1 MGPEVI
7 FYSLAILL
15 VLILASVQIGIA
27 LGVAS
32 VIGVYLAYGDV
43 QIALSI
49 LGSTAYD
56 AIRSHA
62 LAVIPLFMLM
72 GEIISRSG
80 AAADLYRL
88 CDRAMG
94 RLPGRLAA
102 ATVVGNAAFAAVS
115 GVAIASAATFSRIA
129 YPEMRRSGYGKSYAL
144 GVIAG
149 SGSLGMLIP
158 PSVLLIVWA
167 ILTEGSVGA
176 LFVAGVI
183 PGLLLGLAF
192 VIYCTL
198 KAVASPSVAPRVAPD
213 VASDVASDMAP
224 AVASEV
230 APDDDRAASRRPD
243 ERPSAGL
250 KHQLI
255 SAGGILGLV
264 VLVLGGIW
272 SGVFTPTEAAG
283 FGALGS
289 IVLGYARG
297 MRRKAFMEAI
307 YNAGR
312 FTAPIMFL
320 LIAGSM
326 YAKLLAVSG
335 GIDLVQDLVS
345 GAGLSPLGLIVLMT
359 VIWLLLGALIDSISD
374 ILLTVPVFVPIALAA
389 GFDPI
394 AFAIYGII
402 VIEAGLLTPPMGLL
416 IFTVKSSVADPSV
429 TLGDIFRGAVPFW
442 ILMLAVAALILL
454 NPLLATWLPGLM
466 F

>member
-1 MGPEVI
+1 MMGPEVI

-27 LGVAS
+27 LGVTS
-32 VIGVYLAYGDV
+32 VVGVYLAYGDF

-88 CDRAMG
+88 CDRALG

-102 ATVVGNAAFAAVS
+102 ATVLGNAAFAAVS

-129 YPEMRRSGYGKSYAL
+129 YPEMRRSGYAKSYAL

-176 LFVAGVI
+176 LFVAGVV

-192 VIYCTL
+192 VFYCAL
-198 KAVASPSVAPRVAPD
+198 KAVVSPGV
-213 VASDVASDMAP
+213 AP
-224 AVASEV
+224 AVATVTEHAGSRET
-230 APDDDRAASRRPD
+230 DKGDRSDSVVLGRQLV
-243 ERPSAGL
+243 SAL
-250 KHQLI
+250 
-255 SAGGILGLV
+255 GIVGLV
-264 VLVLGGIW
+264 VMVLGGIW
-272 SGVFTPTEAAG
+272 TGVFTPTEAAG

-289 IVLGYARG
+289 LVLGYANG
-297 MRRKAFMEAI
+297 MRSRAFMDAI
-307 YNAGR
+307 YSAGR
-312 FTAPIMFL
+312 YTAPIMFL

-335 GIDLVQDLVS
+335 GINLIQDLVT
-345 GAGLSPLGLIVLMT
+345 GAGLTPVGLIVLMT

-374 ILLTVPVFVPIALAA
+374 ILLTVPVFVPLAA
-389 GFDPI
+389 ASGFDPI

-416 IFTVKSSVADPSV
+416 IFTVKSSVTDPEV
-429 TLGDIFRGAVPFW
+429 TLGDIFRGSVPFW
-442 ILMLAVAALILL
+442 ILMLGVAALILL
-454 NPLLATWLPGLM
+454 RPELATWLPALM

>member
-1 MGPEVI
+1 MMGPEVI
-7 FYSLAILL
+7 FLSLAILL

-32 VIGVYLAYGDV
+32 VIGVYLAYGDF

-88 CDRAMG
+88 CDRALG

-102 ATVVGNAAFAAVS
+102 ATVLGNAAFAAVS

-129 YPEMRRSGYGKSYAL
+129 YPEMRRAGYARSYAL

-183 PGLLLGLAF
+183 PGLLLGFAF
-192 VIYCTL
+192 VVYCAI
-198 KAVASPSVAPRVAPD
+198 KAVASPGVAPAAVPGAVPNEKIKVGDAGELSEGDPD
-213 VASDVASDMAP
+213 VAGPGRQLV
-224 AVASEV
+224 
-230 APDDDRAASRRPD
+230 
-243 ERPSAGL
+243 SAL
-250 KHQLI
+250 
-255 SAGGILGLV
+255 GIVGLV
-264 VLVLGGIW
+264 ILVLGGIW
-272 SGVFTPTEAAG
+272 TGVFTPTEAAG
-283 FGALGS
+283 FGVLGS
-289 IVLGYARG
+289 LVLGYANG
-297 MRRKAFMEAI
+297 MRGRAFMEAI

-312 FTAPIMFL
+312 YTAPIMFL

-335 GIDLVQDLVS
+335 GINLIQDLVT
-345 GAGLSPLGLIVLMT
+345 GAGLTPVGLILLMT

-374 ILLTVPVFVPIALAA
+374 ILLTVPVFVPLAAAA

-416 IFTVKSSVADPSV
+416 IFTVKSSVTDPDV
-429 TLGDIFRGAVPFW
+429 TLGDIFQGSVPFW
-442 ILMLAVAALILL
+442 ILMLGVAALILL
-454 NPLLATWLPGLM
+454 RPALATWLPGLM

>member
-1 MGPEVI
+1 MLGPEVI

-15 VLILASVQIGIA
+15 VLVFVSVPIGIS

-32 VIGVYLAYGDV
+32 VIGVYLAYGDIN
-43 QIALSI
+43 IALSI

-56 AIRSHA
+56 SIRSHT

-72 GEIISRSG
+72 GEVISRSG
-80 AAADLYRL
+80 AAKDLYAL
-88 CDRAMG
+88 CDRCLH

-129 YPEMRRSGYGKSYAL
+129 YPEMRRLGYKKSYAL

-176 LFVAGVI
+176 LFLAGVI

-192 VIYCTL
+192 IMYCSIT
-198 KAVASPSVAPRVAPD
+198 AIIDPSI
-213 VASDVASDMAP
+213 AP
-224 AVASEV
+224 AV
-230 APDDDRAASRRPD
+230 DRAHSKQSEGEKRS
-243 ERPSAGL
+243 EFISGL
-250 KHQLI
+250 GIITLI
-255 SAGGILGLV
+255 LC
-264 VLVLGGIW
+264 VLGGIW
-272 SGVFTPTEAAG
+272 GGIFTPTEAAG

-289 IVLGYARG
+289 IVLGYVKG
-297 MRRKAFMEAI
+297 MRRQDFIEAI

-312 FTAPIMFL
+312 YTAPIMFL

-326 YAKLLAVSG
+326 YSRLLAVSG
-335 GIDLVQDLVS
+335 GINLIQDLVV
-345 GAGLSPLGLIVLMT
+345 GTGLNPWGLIMIMT

-374 ILLTVPVFVPIALAA
+374 ILLTVPIFVPIAAAA

-416 IFTVKSSVADPSV
+416 IFTVKSSVPDPSV
-429 TLGDIFRGAVPFW
+429 TLGEIFKGSIPFW
-442 ILMLAVAALILL
+442 ILMLLVALSVLFF
-454 NPLLATWLPGLM
+454 PSLATWLPGLM

>member
-1 MGPEVI
+1 MMGPEVI

-32 VIGVYLAYGDV
+32 VIGVYLAYGDF

-88 CDRAMG
+88 CDRALG

-102 ATVVGNAAFAAVS
+102 ATVLGNAAFAAVS

-129 YPEMRRSGYGKSYAL
+129 YPEMRRSGYAKSYAL

-192 VIYCTL
+192 VFYCAL
-198 KAVASPSVAPRVAPD
+198 KAVVSPGVAPAIAPVTD
-213 VASDVASDMAP
+213 P
-224 AVASEV
+224 AGRRET
-230 APDDDRAASRRPD
+230 DKGDRPD
-243 ERPSAGL
+243 SADLGR
-250 KHQLI
+250 QLV
-255 SAGGILGLV
+255 SALGIVGLV

-272 SGVFTPTEAAG
+272 TGVFTPTEAAG

-289 IVLGYARG
+289 LVLGYANG
-297 MRRKAFMEAI
+297 MRSRAFMDAI
-307 YNAGR
+307 YSAGR
-312 FTAPIMFL
+312 YTAPIMFL

-335 GIDLVQDLVS
+335 GINLIQDLVT
-345 GAGLSPLGLIVLMT
+345 GAGLTPVGLVVLMT

-374 ILLTVPVFVPIALAA
+374 ILLTVPVFVPLAA
-389 GFDPI
+389 AAGIDPI

-416 IFTVKSSVADPSV
+416 IFTVKSSVTDPEV
-429 TLGDIFRGAVPFW
+429 TLGDIFRGSVPFW
-442 ILMLAVAALILL
+442 ILMLGVAALILL
-454 NPLLATWLPGLM
+454 RPELATWLPALV

>member
-1 MGPEVI
+1 MMGPEVV

-32 VIGVYLAYGDV
+32 VIGVYLAYGDL

-72 GEIISRSG
+72 GEVISRSG

-88 CDRAMG
+88 CDRVLG

-102 ATVVGNAAFAAVS
+102 ATVLGNAAFAAVS

-129 YPEMRRSGYGKSYAL
+129 YPEMRRSGYAKSYAL

-192 VIYCTL
+192 VVYCAL
-198 KAVASPSVAPRVAPD
+198 KAVASPEV
-213 VASDVASDMAP
+213 AP
-224 AVASEV
+224 AVARTSE
-230 APDDDRAASRRPD
+230 PGGSREAGQQGSQDATALR
-243 ERPSAGL
+243 RQFVSAL
-250 KHQLI
+250 
-255 SAGGILGLV
+255 GIIGLV

-289 IVLGYARG
+289 LVLGYANG
-297 MRRKAFMEAI
+297 MRGRAFMEAI
-307 YNAGR
+307 YSAGR
-312 FTAPIMFL
+312 YTAPIMFL

-335 GIDLVQDLVS
+335 GINLVQDMVA
-345 GAGLSPLGLIVLMT
+345 GAGLTPVGLIVLMT
-359 VIWLLLGALIDSISD
+359 AIWLLLGALIDSISD
-374 ILLTVPVFVPIALAA
+374 ILLTVPVFVPLAVA
-389 GFDPI
+389 SGFDPI

-416 IFTVKSSVADPSV
+416 IFTVKSSVTDPGV

-442 ILMLAVAALILL
+442 ILMLGVAALILL
-454 NPLLATWLPGLM
+454 SPELATWLPGLM

>member
-1 MGPEVI
+1 MLGPEVI

-15 VLILASVQIGIA
+15 VLVFVSVPIGIS

-32 VIGVYLAYGDV
+32 VIGVYLAYGDIN
-43 QIALSI
+43 IALSI

-56 AIRSHA
+56 SIRSHT

-72 GEIISRSG
+72 GEVISRSG
-80 AAADLYRL
+80 AAKDLYAL
-88 CDRAMG
+88 CDRCLH

-129 YPEMRRSGYGKSYAL
+129 YPEMRRLGYKKSYAL

-176 LFVAGVI
+176 LFLAGVI

-192 VIYCTL
+192 IMYCSIT
-198 KAVASPSVAPRVAPD
+198 AIIDPSI
-213 VASDVASDMAP
+213 AP
-224 AVASEV
+224 AV
-230 APDDDRAASRRPD
+230 DRAHSKQSEGEKRS
-243 ERPSAGL
+243 EFISGL
-250 KHQLI
+250 GIITLI
-255 SAGGILGLV
+255 LC
-264 VLVLGGIW
+264 VLGGIW
-272 SGVFTPTEAAG
+272 GGIFTPTEAAG

-289 IVLGYARG
+289 IVLGYVKG
-297 MRRKAFMEAI
+297 MRRQDFIEAI

-312 FTAPIMFL
+312 YTAPIMFL

-326 YAKLLAVSG
+326 YSRLLAVSG
-335 GIDLVQDLVS
+335 GINLIQDLVV
-345 GAGLSPLGLIVLMT
+345 GTGLSPWGLIMIMT

-374 ILLTVPVFVPIALAA
+374 ILLTVPIFVPIAAAA

-416 IFTVKSSVADPSV
+416 IFTVKSSVPDPSV
-429 TLGDIFRGAVPFW
+429 TLGEIFKGSIPFW
-442 ILMLAVAALILL
+442 ILMLLVALSVLFF
-454 NPLLATWLPGLM
+454 PSLATWLPGLM

>member
-1 MGPEVI
+1 MMGPEVI

-32 VIGVYLAYGDV
+32 VIGVYLAYGDF

-102 ATVVGNAAFAAVS
+102 ATVLGNAAFAAVS

-129 YPEMRRSGYGKSYAL
+129 YPEMRRGGYAKSYAL

-192 VIYCTL
+192 VFYCAL
-198 KAVASPSVAPRVAPD
+198 KAVVSPGV
-213 VASDVASDMAP
+213 AP
-224 AVASEV
+224 AVAPVTDPAGRRETHKGDL
-230 APDDDRAASRRPD
+230 PD
-243 ERPSAGL
+243 SADLGR
-250 KHQLI
+250 QLV
-255 SAGGILGLV
+255 SALGIVGLV

-272 SGVFTPTEAAG
+272 TGVFTPTEAAG

-289 IVLGYARG
+289 LVLGYANG
-297 MRRKAFMEAI
+297 MRSRAFMDAI
-307 YNAGR
+307 YSAGR
-312 FTAPIMFL
+312 YTAPIMFL

-335 GIDLVQDLVS
+335 GINLIQDLVT
-345 GAGLSPLGLIVLMT
+345 GAGLTPVGLIVLMT

-374 ILLTVPVFVPIALAA
+374 ILLTVPVFVPLAA
-389 GFDPI
+389 AAGIDPI

-416 IFTVKSSVADPSV
+416 VFTVKSSVTDPEV
-429 TLGDIFRGAVPFW
+429 TLGDIFRGSVPFW
-442 ILMLAVAALILL
+442 ILMLSVALL
-454 NPLLATWLPGLM
+454 VLWRPRLATSLPDLM

>member
-1 MGPEVI
+1 MMGPEVI

-32 VIGVYLAYGDV
+32 VIGVYLAYGDF

-88 CDRAMG
+88 CDRALG
-94 RLPGRLAA
+94 RLPGRLAV
-102 ATVVGNAAFAAVS
+102 ATVLGNAAFAAVS

-129 YPEMRRSGYGKSYAL
+129 YPEMRRSGYAKSYAL

-198 KAVASPSVAPRVAPD
+198 KAVASPAVAPRVAAD
-213 VASDVASDMAP
+213 
-224 AVASEV
+224 V
-230 APDDDRAASRRPD
+230 APDADRASNRQRSGGDASDPD
-243 ERPSAGL
+243 GL

-255 SAGGILGLV
+255 SAAGIVGLV

-297 MRRKAFMEAI
+297 MRRRAFMEAI

-312 FTAPIMFL
+312 YTAPIMFL

-335 GIDLVQDLVS
+335 GIDLMQDLVT
-345 GAGLSPLGLIVLMT
+345 GAGLTPLGLIVLMT

-416 IFTVKSSVADPSV
+416 IFTVKSSVTDPSV

-442 ILMLAVAALILL
+442 ILMLAVAALVLWW
-454 NPLLATWLPGLM
+454 PWLATWLPGLM

>member
-1 MGPEVI
+1 MMGPEVI

-27 LGVAS
+27 LGLAS
-32 VIGVYLAYGDV
+32 VIGVYLAYGDL

-62 LAVIPLFMLM
+62 LAVIPLFMFM

-80 AAADLYRL
+80 AATDLYRL
-88 CDRAMG
+88 CDRALG

-102 ATVVGNAAFAAVS
+102 ATVLGNAAFAAVS

-129 YPEMRRSGYGKSYAL
+129 YPEMQRSGYAKSYAL

-183 PGLLLGLAF
+183 PGLLLGLTF
-192 VIYCTL
+192 VFYCAL
-198 KAVASPSVAPRVAPD
+198 KAVVSPGV
-213 VASDVASDMAP
+213 AP
-224 AVASEV
+224 AVAPVTEP
-230 APDDDRAASRRPD
+230 AGRRETDKGDRPD
-243 ERPSAGL
+243 AAGL
-250 KHQLI
+250 GRQLT
-255 SAGGILGLV
+255 SALGIVGLV

-272 SGVFTPTEAAG
+272 TGVFTPTEAAG

-289 IVLGYARG
+289 LVLGYANG
-297 MRRKAFMEAI
+297 MRSRAFMDAI
-307 YNAGR
+307 YSAGR
-312 FTAPIMFL
+312 YTAPIMFL

-335 GIDLVQDLVS
+335 GINLIQDLVT
-345 GAGLSPLGLIVLMT
+345 GAGLTPVGLIVLMT

-374 ILLTVPVFVPIALAA
+374 ILLTVPVFVPLAAAA

-416 IFTVKSSVADPSV
+416 IFTVKSSVTDPDV
-429 TLGDIFRGAVPFW
+429 TLGDIFRGSVPFW
-442 ILMLAVAALILL
+442 ILMLGVAALILL
-454 NPLLATWLPGLM
+454 RPELATWLPALM

>member
-1 MGPEVI
+1 MMGPEVI

-32 VIGVYLAYGDV
+32 VIGVYLAYGDL

-88 CDRAMG
+88 CDRVLG

-102 ATVVGNAAFAAVS
+102 ATVLGNAAFAAVS

-129 YPEMRRSGYGKSYAL
+129 YPEMRRSGYAKSYAL

-192 VIYCTL
+192 VVYCAL
-198 KAVASPSVAPRVAPD
+198 KAVISPGVAPD
-213 VASDVASDMAP
+213 VTRITEQDGSHEAGHQQGSQDT
-224 AVASEV
+224 AVLGRQYV
-230 APDDDRAASRRPD
+230 
-243 ERPSAGL
+243 SAL
-250 KHQLI
+250 
-255 SAGGILGLV
+255 GIVGLV

-289 IVLGYARG
+289 LVLGYAKG
-297 MRRKAFMEAI
+297 MRGRAFMEAI
-307 YNAGR
+307 YSAGR
-312 FTAPIMFL
+312 YTAPIMFL

-335 GIDLVQDLVS
+335 GINLIQDLVS
-345 GAGLSPLGLIVLMT
+345 GAGLTPVGLIVLMT

-374 ILLTVPVFVPIALAA
+374 ILLTVPVFVPLAAAA

-416 IFTVKSSVADPSV
+416 IFTVKSSVTDPDV
-429 TLGDIFRGAVPFW
+429 TLGDIFRGSVPFW
-442 ILMLAVAALILL
+442 MLMLGVAVLILL
-454 NPLLATWLPGLM
+454 RPEFATWLPGLM

>member
-1 MGPEVI
+1 MMGPEVI

-32 VIGVYLAYGDV
+32 VVGVYLAYGDF

-88 CDRAMG
+88 CDRALG

-102 ATVVGNAAFAAVS
+102 ATVLGNAAFAAVS

-129 YPEMRRSGYGKSYAL
+129 YPEMRRSGYAKSYAL

-192 VIYCTL
+192 VFYCAL
-198 KAVASPSVAPRVAPD
+198 KAVVSPGV
-213 VASDVASDMAP
+213 AP
-224 AVASEV
+224 AVAPATEP
-230 APDDDRAASRRPD
+230 AGKRETDQGDRPD
-243 ERPSAGL
+243 TTDPGRQLVSAL
-250 KHQLI
+250 
-255 SAGGILGLV
+255 GIVGLV

-272 SGVFTPTEAAG
+272 TGIFTPTEAAG

-289 IVLGYARG
+289 LVLGYANG
-297 MRRKAFMEAI
+297 MRSRAFMDAI
-307 YNAGR
+307 YSAGR
-312 FTAPIMFL
+312 YTAPIMFL

-335 GIDLVQDLVS
+335 GINLIQDLVT
-345 GAGLSPLGLIVLMT
+345 GAGLTPVGLVVLMT

-374 ILLTVPVFVPIALAA
+374 ILLTVPVFVPLAA
-389 GFDPI
+389 AAGIDPI

-416 IFTVKSSVADPSV
+416 IFTVKSSVTDPDV
-429 TLGDIFRGAVPFW
+429 TLGDIFRGSVPFW
-442 ILMLAVAALILL
+442 ILMLGVAALILL
-454 NPLLATWLPGLM
+454 RPELATWLPALM